1 MLACSVNLAS
11 MTRSRS
17 FEIKLRLDI
26 GLKELKSD
34 LSMVAFLSNGRTT
47 VDLRLC
53 ENVHCS
59 MEALHI
65 LAMTG
70 DNTSLTLLS
79 SHVGSGSSV
88 HCLAGAFRIIV
99 DISAVVTDLKLA
111 SGH

>member
-34 LSMVAFLSNGRTT
+34 WSMVAFLSNGWTT
-47 VDLRLC
+47 ADLWLC
-53 ENVHCS
+53 GNLYCS
-59 MEALHI
+59 MEPLHI

-70 DNTSLTLLS
+70 NMCRKFGEVWTR
-79 SHVGSGSSV
+79 G
-88 HCLAGAFRIIV
+88 F
-99 DISAVVTDLKLA
+99 
-111 SGH
+111 